1 MRWGREER
9 QLSSVLRMVLIEAS
23 MCWFVGNAG
32 GESAKGEE
40 KMAHIKNRLRGL
52 LAAFVALVAALAI
65 VPGVAKAAQITN
77 WDGSDGQTVT
87 VKVNN
92 LDETTDTV
100 VVYKV
105 ADTTLD
111 TTSNAT
117 DVVAVGAVEQQLV
130 DNYANKVEGAV
141 EALYNARE
149 NGTVVQNVALSGH
162 SATFQADPGLYV
174 VEVTSTDGS
183 VEFEHTV
190 IAVNPVGHQG
200 EDSQDSYW
208 TVDDVTI
215 NMKKS
220 DETLDKTFVY
230 EGDAADRKYVEVGD
244 VLDFTVTFTLGQ
256 NNQGF
261 VIKDAMSKG
270 LSYNTESIVMKDV
283 EGEVVAS
290 GDVNDVFTLSALSGD
305 ENGFQLTFDND
316 WTLEKDPA
324 TGTSANAGTYTL
336 EYKATVTADIENSIS
351 NKVSSNVNEEGTTVT
366 DKYGWVE
373 VRKFDDTESNNGTYE
388 VGETLLND
396 AEFGL
401 YLDAEGN
408 SPVFDKNGSPVTFK
422 TGAISAGVDN
432 EQNVLLKVGT
442 YYIIETKAPAGY
454 KLDKKAYEV
463 VVTEEGGKVAVDAPN
478 IKAGP
483 GEGIELPVTGGAGT
497 VALTAA
503 GVVLVA
509 GAAAFIVRSRK
520 EN

>member
-1 MRWGREER
+1 
-9 QLSSVLRMVLIEAS
+9 
-23 MCWFVGNAG
+23 
-32 GESAKGEE
+32 
-40 KMAHIKNRLRGL
+40 MAHIKNRLRGL
-52 LAAFVALVAALAI
+52 LTAFVALVAALAI

-87 VKVNN
+87 VTVNN

-117 DVVAVGAVEQQLV
+117 DVVAAGTVDQQLV

-149 NGTVVQNVALSGH
+149 NGTVVQGVVLSGH
-162 SATFQADPGLYV
+162 SATVQADPGLYV

-200 EDSQDSYW
+200 EDGQDSYW

-256 NNQGF
+256 NNQNF
-261 VIKDAMSKG
+261 EIKDVMSKG
-270 LSYNTESIVMKDV
+270 LSYNAGSIVMKDV
-283 EGEVVAS
+283 EGEVVAT
-290 GDVNDVFTLSALSGD
+290 GDVNDVFNLTSLSGN
-305 ENGFQLTFDND
+305 ENGFLVKFNNE

-351 NKVSSNVNEEGTTVT
+351 NQVTSSVNPDGTTVT

-373 VRKFDDTESNNGTYE
+373 VRKFDDTESNNGTYDL
-388 VGETLLND
+388 GEALLND

-408 SPVFDKNGSPVTFK
+408 SPVLDKNGSPVTFK
-422 TGAISAGVDN
+422 TGTISAGVDH

-454 KLDKKAYEV
+454 KLDRQAYEV
-463 VVTEEGGKVAVDAPN
+463 VVTENGGMVSVDVPN

-520 EN
+520 ES

>member
-1 MRWGREER
+1 
-9 QLSSVLRMVLIEAS
+9 
-23 MCWFVGNAG
+23 
-32 GESAKGEE
+32 
-40 KMAHIKNRLRGL
+40 MAHIKNRLRGL
-52 LAAFVALVAALAI
+52 LVAFVALVAALAI
-65 VPGVAKAAQITN
+65 VPGVAKAAQIAN
-77 WDGSDGQTVT
+77 WDGSEGQTVT
-87 VKVNN
+87 VTVNN
-92 LDETTDTV
+92 LDATTDTV

-117 DVVAVGAVEQQLV
+117 DVVAVGTVEQQLV
-130 DNYANKVEGAV
+130 DNYANKAQGAV

-149 NGTVVQNVALSGH
+149 NGTVVQGVVLSGH

-200 EDSQDSYW
+200 EEGQDSYW

-230 EGDAADRKYVEVGD
+230 EGDAANRKYVEVGD

-256 NNQGF
+256 NNRDF

-270 LSYNTESIVMKDV
+270 LSYNTGTIVMKDV
-283 EGEVVAS
+283 EGGVVAS
-290 GDVNDVFTLSALSGD
+290 GDANDVFTLSALSGE
-305 ENGFQLTFDND
+305 ENGFQLTFNNE
-316 WTLEKDPA
+316 WTLAKDPA

-373 VRKFDDTESNNGTYE
+373 VLKFEDAGEMNGNYDE
-388 VGETLLND
+388 GETLLND

-401 YLDAEGN
+401 YLDAQGN
-408 SPVFDKNGSPVTFK
+408 TPVLDKNGKPVTFK
-422 TGAISAGVDN
+422 TGTISAGVDN
-432 EQNVLLKVGT
+432 EKDVLLKVGT

-454 KLDKKAYEV
+454 KLDKSAYEV
-463 VVTEEGGKVAVDAPN
+463 VVTEDGGKVTVDVPN
-478 IKAGP
+478 VKAGP